1 MLLSRGEKESARHGI
16 ANLLAS
22 ARNDW
27 NVQMVAGIAL
37 RGDGMY
43 DEALAVFSTS
53 LKLNPANAPI
63 LYNHRARVYHY
74 QNQIELAGDELEKGL
89 ALEPRHPLLR
99 TSNGY
104 QQMRLGNLEAAI
116 EILESV
122 IADDPSLRIAVPTL
136 ALCYVQAGQR
146 DRAAALLKDDT
157 LAAAEADSEMAY
169 RLATY
174 FAVEGDSS
182 EALHWLRRAIY
193 LGNEN
198 YPWFQKN
205 PAWNNLRTN
214 ADFERILEDLKKGFR
229 RNQKTWKRLLA
240 QVPSDAE

>member
-1 MLLSRGEKESARHGI
+1 MKASSATTNRC
-16 ANLLAS
+16 AS
-22 ARNDW
+22 PCPRSPCATCRW
-27 NVQMVAGIAL
+27 
-37 RGDGMY
+37 
-43 DEALAVFSTS
+43 TT
-53 LKLNPANAPI
+53 
-63 LYNHRARVYHY
+63 RAR
-74 QNQIELAGDELEKGL
+74 G
-89 ALEPRHPLLR
+89 
-99 TSNGY
+99 
-104 QQMRLGNLEAAI
+104 
-116 EILESV
+116 
-122 IADDPSLRIAVPTL
+122 
-136 ALCYVQAGQR
+136 
-146 DRAAALLKDDT
+146 AALLKDDT

-229 RNQKTWKRLLA
+229 RNQKTWKRLLE
-240 QVPSDAE
+240 QVPPDAE

>member
-1 MLLSRGEKESARHGI
+1 
-16 ANLLAS
+16 
-22 ARNDW
+22 
-27 NVQMVAGIAL
+27 
-37 RGDGMY
+37 
-43 DEALAVFSTS
+43 
-53 LKLNPANAPI
+53 
-63 LYNHRARVYHY
+63 VYHY

-99 TSNGY
+99 TSAGY
-104 QQMRLGNLEAAI
+104 QQMRMGNLDKAV
-116 EILESV
+116 EILEGV

-136 ALCYVQAGQR
+136 AICYVQAGAR
-146 DRAAALLKDDT
+146 ERGTALLKDDT

-174 FAVEGDSS
+174 FAVDGDSS

-214 ADFERILEDLKKGFR
+214 ADFERILDDLKKGFR
-229 RNQKTWKRLLA
+229 KNQKTWNRLLE
-240 QVPSDAE
+240 QVPTEE

>member
-1 MLLSRGEKESARHGI
+1 
-16 ANLLAS
+16 
-22 ARNDW
+22 
-27 NVQMVAGIAL
+27 
-37 RGDGMY
+37 
-43 DEALAVFSTS
+43 
-53 LKLNPANAPI
+53 
-63 LYNHRARVYHY
+63 
-74 QNQIELAGDELEKGL
+74 L

-99 TSNGY
+99 TSAGY
-104 QQMRLGNLEAAI
+104 QQMRLGNVLAAI
-116 EILESV
+116 EILEGV
-122 IADDPSLRIAVPTL
+122 IKDDSSMRIAVPTL
-136 ALCYVQAGQR
+136 ALCYVQAGNR
-146 DRAAALLKDDT
+146 EHAATLLQDET

-169 RLATY
+169 RLASY

-229 RNQKTWKRLLA
+229 KNQKTWKRLLE
-240 QVPSDAE
+240 QVPRDGE